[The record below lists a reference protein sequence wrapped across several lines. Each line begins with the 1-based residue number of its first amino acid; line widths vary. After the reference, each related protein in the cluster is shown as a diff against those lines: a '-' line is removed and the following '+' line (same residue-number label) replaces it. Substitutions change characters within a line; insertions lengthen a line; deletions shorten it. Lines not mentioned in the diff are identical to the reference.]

1 MSIFVILD
9 LTLLHVILGLFE
21 SGFMYDE
28 MQSGSFFF
36 LVVLGFDVGFL
47 NIMELPFKFT
57 LVVDDV
63 FDVGVELFGDVL
75 ELVPPPVLEDI
86 SGLYF
91 IPLGHDVSAGAVL
104 GQHEIFDGEGEDD
117 EEEEVF
123 GLVGD
128 ENLPCVYEI
137 AWIGGG
143 VPTLVMIAMKDMIS
157 RMVSHQLMELALVGR
172 MRCL

>member
-1 MSIFVILD
+1 
-9 LTLLHVILGLFE
+9 
-21 SGFMYDE
+21 
-28 MQSGSFFF
+28 
-36 LVVLGFDVGFL
+36 
-47 NIMELPFKFT
+47 MELPFEFT

-63 FDVGVELFGDVL
+63 FDVGVELFRYVL
-75 ELVPPPVLEDI
+75 ELIPPPVLEDVG
-86 SGLYF
+86 SFDF
-91 IPLGHDVSAGAVL
+91 IPLGHDVGARAVL

-128 ENLPCVYEI
+128 ENLPCVYEV

-143 VPTLVMIAMKDMIS
+143 VPTLVMIAMKDIIS
-157 RMVSHQLMELALVGR
+157 RMVSHQLIELALVGR